1 MSREFIRF
9 KAKVKGK
16 SLSLPELE
24 RGYEEMSAEYR
35 DFVRKSDF
43 INFFT
48 EKNGKSFLWHDY
60 ETWGANPRRDQ
71 TSQYAA
77 IRTDRDLNFIDVP
90 TNIYCKPSP
99 NRLPNPIA
107 VSVTHLSPLYCHE
120 HGIPEY
126 EFFSLVREEMLV
138 PGTCQVAY
146 NGINFDREVTRFGFY
161 RNLFAAYEHEF
172 ANDNSVWDIVM
183 LGAMI
188 RAVRPEGINW
198 PTNDEGR
205 PSIRLEHLAPANNII
220 QENCHNAIDDV
231 KATVDWARLLK
242 KSQPRTWDFL
252 FKYKHKK
259 QLKKYIQMGKPYLLT
274 NMAFGLEYQY
284 TAPVLPLFYL
294 RNEPDSLICINLRED
309 FDWIKNEDA
318 SELRKLLYSTKAEL
332 EESGK
337 KRPPLVK
344 IKLAK
349 CPAIAPLGVLNSE
362 SVSDRVSI
370 NAAEVSKKAG
380 RTYKDKALIS
390 KAMEIYDIDS
400 SFEPITQVEE
410 QLYGFNFFDKADN
423 MRLQEIHSNGIR
435 FGLNKIV
442 EWKDERINK
451 LLFRIIAKSHPQQL
465 SKEQLDLWKKQCLLE
480 ISETE
485 DGNPNFE
492 NFKKMASEHIPDL
505 KLRNEY
511 ISYVENIQQWLTQ

>member
-9 KAKVKGK
+9 KEKARGK

-35 DFVRKSDF
+35 AFVTKSNF
-43 INFFT
+43 IAFFT
-48 EKNGKSFLWHDY
+48 EKNGKSYLWHDY
-60 ETWGANPRRDQ
+60 ETWGVNPKRDQ

-77 IRTDRDLNFIDVP
+77 IRTDRDLNYIDVP

-107 VSVTHLSPLYCHE
+107 VAVTKLSPLYCEE
-120 HGIPEY
+120 HGLPEY
-126 EFFSLVREEMLV
+126 EFFSHVREEMTV

-161 RNLFAAYEHEF
+161 RNLFSPYEHEF

-188 RAVRPEGINW
+188 RAIRPDGINW
-198 PTNDEGR
+198 PTNNEGR
-205 PSIRLEHLAPANNII
+205 PSIKLEHLAPANNIT
-220 QENCHNAIDDV
+220 QENAHCAQDDV
-231 KATVDWARLLK
+231 KATVEWARLLK
-242 KSQPRTWDFL
+242 KSQPQTWDFL

-259 QLKKYIQMGKPYLLT
+259 QLKKYIQLGKPYILT
-274 NMAFGLEYQY
+274 NMGFGLEYQY
-284 TAPVLPLFYL
+284 TAPIVPLFYL

-309 FDWIKNEDA
+309 SEWIKKEDS
-318 SELRKLLYSTKAEL
+318 SELRRLLYSTKAEL

-337 KRPPLVK
+337 RRPPLVK

-349 CPAIAPLGVLNSE
+349 CPAIAPIKVVNSE
-362 SVSDRVSI
+362 SIANRVKIDVDDASR
-370 NAAEVSKKAG
+370 KASSTF
-380 RTYKDKALIS
+380 RDKALIT
-390 KAMEIYDIDS
+390 KVEDIYSIDAS
-400 SFEPITQVEE
+400 YEPITLVEE

-423 MRLQEIHSNGIR
+423 IRIKEIHSNGIQ
-435 FGLNKIV
+435 FGLSKII

-451 LLFRIIAKSHPQQL
+451 LLFRIIAKSFPHQL
-465 SKEQLDLWKKQCLLE
+465 SDEHLKSWKKQCLTE
-480 ISETE
+480 ISEN
-485 DGNPNFE
+485 DDDNPNFE
-492 NFKKMASEHIPDL
+492 NFKKMAVETIDDES
-505 KLRNEY
+505 LREEY
-511 ISYVENIQQWLTQ
+511 ITYVEKQKTWLTE